1 MNILLK
7 FSTICLLTL
16 ICVVSTSCAT
26 PQTDETADEQ
36 LPAVEA
42 QDTNVIELTNE
53 VMKSGLKAVQSI
65 FQKINDEVSEES
77 HIDQKPRRNIQWF
90 ELSTKK
96 GIVKLHTYMP
106 KDSVKMLMGRPHKTS
121 IRTYGDDFHETWE
134 YEKRVFKDSDDFY
147 TTEFRFEF
155 VNGELKSV
163 SQY

>member
-1 MNILLK
+1 MKTLLNTT
-7 FSTICLLTL
+7 FGFLLTL

-36 LPAVEA
+36 LSAVEA

-90 ELSTKK
+90 ELSTPK

-106 KDSVKMLMGRPHKTS
+106 KDSVQILMGRPHTTS
-121 IRTYGDDFHETWE
+121 IRTYGDDVHEEWE
-134 YEKRVFKDSDDFY
+134 YKKRAFKNNDDLY

-155 VNGELKSV
+155 VNGELRSV

>member
-1 MNILLK
+1 MKTLLNTT
-7 FSTICLLTL
+7 FGFLLAL

-26 PQTDETADEQ
+26 PPTDETADEQ
-36 LPAVEA
+36 LSAVEA

-90 ELSTKK
+90 ELLTKK

-121 IRTYGDDFHETWE
+121 IDTYGDDLHEKWE
-134 YEKRVFKDSDDFY
+134 YEKRAFKHSDDFY